1 MCWKLFWATLI
12 AKGRY
17 VVYKI
22 YTFTQIHHIMA
33 VHSNTPIW
41 HCKFFPLN
49 NLSVIPDLQSLHCL
63 IISQSEIGFPG
74 WRHRPTQPILLVT
87 WRWTTVGRILWILKI
102 HRKSRKN
109 HTTITFSP
117 MWSEQKGPFWRLRK
131 NLGARGTLR
140 FSKECPKSK
149 IVLSLLWQG
158 CSQEVSFL
166 RSRTRKWTKLS
177 WLQNITS
184 MCILV
189 SFGVLLSVF

>member
-131 NLGARGTLR
+131 NLGVRGTLTNSTYLLQQNDTFPFPGHFLSIR
-140 FSKECPKSK
+140 FLFYWRYLPTSTEPTDYNKTVE
-149 IVLSLLWQG
+149 
-158 CSQEVSFL
+158 
-166 RSRTRKWTKLS
+166 RSPL
-177 WLQNITS
+177 
-184 MCILV
+184 C
-189 SFGVLLSVF
+189 LLSPKC